1 MSLTLAE
8 VEAAEAALRE
18 AMLRNDVAALD
29 RLLAEELIFTSHT
42 GHIMGKAEDL
52 AAHRDGILRLSRV
65 DVSER
70 EIRLAG
76 DAAVVTLRAEM
87 AGTWDSN
94 AFVGAFRYSRFWR
107 REGAGLRVLAA
118 HCSGAAVA

>member
-1 MSLTLAE
+1 MSLTVAE
-8 VEAAEAALRE
+8 VEAAEFELRE
-18 AMLRNDVAALD
+18 AMLRGHVEALD

-42 GHIMGKAEDL
+42 GHVMGKAEDL
-52 AAHRDGILRLSRV
+52 AAHRDRLLRLSRV
-65 DVSER
+65 DVSDR
-70 EIRLAG
+70 QIRLAG

-87 AGTWDSN
+87 AGTWDGN

-107 REGAGLRVLAA
+107 REATGLRVLAA